1 MEMRILLFGIALPSF
16 VGAAFGIWFI
26 RRKQAGGLDC
36 FVGIALASALFLSA
50 ISEESL
56 IHFAVLNRWLW
67 FPLSI
72 LVCASI
78 VALGAFFTN
87 SPGARTLVVLTSTI
101 SAAVLLNI
109 PSWEILIN
117 RLFLGVGAATSAI
130 LLAQVVKRRK
140 NISTYLA
147 LSLSLVGLSV
157 LTMLSGFAK
166 LAIPIGAVSVC
177 LGIIS
182 VVHIAIQSQS
192 LHRGVDL
199 SGAVVIAACAD
210 LAAAVACAVVDIGPC
225 LSRLYITLAAG
236 AAVTC
241 GCMILA
247 LISCWL
253 CWHLPWCSRSLSVL
267 LVSRALGEGASLLFV
282 SIPCFSIQLA
292 WRLASSSSIIPFS
305 FPKQI

>member
-147 LSLSLVGLSV
+147 LSLSLIGPSV
-157 LTMLSGFAK
+157 LAMLSGFAK
-166 LAIPIGAVSVC
+166 LAIPIGAVSFC

-182 VVHIAIQSQS
+182 LVHIAIQSQS

-199 SGAVVIAACAD
+199 SGAVVIASIATLGAATGFGYDTTNLPISSWVIAAIAPLGLWLGELPMIRSRPTLSAWARICGCAI
-210 LAAAVACAVVDIGPC
+210 LAATAILIAALF
-225 LSRLYITLAAG
+225 LS
-236 AAVTC
+236 
-241 GCMILA
+241 
-247 LISCWL
+247 SN
-253 CWHLPWCSRSLSVL
+253 S
-267 LVSRALGEGASLLFV
+267 
-282 SIPCFSIQLA
+282 
-292 WRLASSSSIIPFS
+292 
-305 FPKQI
+305 